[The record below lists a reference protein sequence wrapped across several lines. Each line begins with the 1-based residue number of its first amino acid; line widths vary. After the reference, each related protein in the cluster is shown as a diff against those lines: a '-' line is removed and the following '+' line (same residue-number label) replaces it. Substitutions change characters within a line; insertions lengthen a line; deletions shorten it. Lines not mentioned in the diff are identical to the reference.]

1 MESSEAPTRSARVLL
16 GWMPANAAV
25 APCAGQRREELARP
39 EFAQRAE
46 QARRAAAMRRRTVGA
61 DGVVIEPPPALQA
74 YQPTLLEK
82 QPRLVRY
89 FERGLRLA
97 LVDLRRVCA
106 LQSGVFTD
114 LDVPDFDLEDVAAFC
129 AFTLRPPPEQ
139 ALPLQYDS
147 ARKAWSILTSDRNV
161 RIVRQFR
168 TELEGGA
175 LGVGFE
181 IRQFGSA
188 LQVLHYRDRFVLVD
202 GYHRAVAL
210 LARGISVAPA
220 LVGAIDSPEEL
231 ADLAVGIGLEVV
243 LGNGPP
249 LLPDFLDDEVAAE
262 VKLPAV
268 TRLLIVE
275 AMDVRAFG

>member
-1 MESSEAPTRSARVLL
+1 
-16 GWMPANAAV
+16 
-25 APCAGQRREELARP
+25 
-39 EFAQRAE
+39 
-46 QARRAAAMRRRTVGA
+46 
-61 DGVVIEPPPALQA
+61 
-74 YQPTLLEK
+74 
-82 QPRLVRY
+82 
-89 FERGLRLA
+89 
-97 LVDLRRVCA
+97 
-106 LQSGVFTD
+106 
-114 LDVPDFDLEDVAAFC
+114 
-129 AFTLRPPPEQ
+129 
-139 ALPLQYDS
+139 
-147 ARKAWSILTSDRNV
+147 
-161 RIVRQFR
+161 
-168 TELEGGA
+168 
-175 LGVGFE
+175 
-181 IRQFGSA
+181 
-188 LQVLHYRDRFVLVD
+188 VLHYRDRFVLVD